1 MDKYLILLAG
11 SPATGKSYLVNQIKQ
26 VLPDIFSIT
35 PDEIKEI
42 LADSVGFN
50 NLAEKKELEKEVWK
64 FYYQVLGLYMGIGKR
79 FILSE
84 YPFSDKQKQQLV
96 ELTTT
101 YDYQVITIR
110 LVSDFEK
117 LWARRKLRD
126 VQSDRH
132 LSHIST
138 HYHFGDQ
145 LENRALADDLITKEA
160 FKKIIEERQYNHF
173 SLVTLYEYDVSD
185 FSKVDYTGLLQK
197 LANLNT

>member
-84 YPFSDKQKQQLV
+84 YPFSDKQKQHLV

-173 SLVTLYEYDVSD
+173 SLGTLYEYDVSD